1 LPINVEP
8 GGERGLWH
16 NGHAMRFIPREEKF
30 FAMFS
35 QMGQMLIEGAVAL
48 NGLLS
53 DIAQAP
59 VRAQEIKAIEHRA
72 DNLTHDIITK
82 LNQTFIT
89 PFDREDIHMLSTRL
103 DDVLD
108 LIDAT
113 ANRIVIYK
121 ITSPP
126 PGAEELGK
134 VLTAQVNE
142 IAAALALL
150 HRPDGILRHCIE
162 INRLEDDADR
172 IARASIGMLFEKESN
187 PIALIKQKELY
198 EVLELATDKCEDV
211 ANVIET
217 IVLKAA

>member
-1 LPINVEP
+1 
-8 GGERGLWH
+8 
-16 NGHAMRFIPREEKF
+16 MRILPREEKF
-30 FAMFS
+30 FTMFE
-35 QMGQMLIEGAVAL
+35 QMGALLIEGADLL
-48 NGLLS
+48 NHLLG
-53 DIAQAP
+53 DITEAP
-59 VRAQEIKAIEHRA
+59 VRAGEIKAVEHKA
-72 DNLTHDIITK
+72 DNLTHQIITK
-82 LNQTFIT
+82 LNSTFIT
-89 PFDREDIHMLSTRL
+89 PFDREDIHTLSSRL

-113 ANRIVIYK
+113 SMRIVTYK
-121 ITSPP
+121 IKVLP
-126 PGAEELGK
+126 PGARELGT
-134 VLTAQVNE
+134 VLAAQVRE

-150 HRPDGILRHCIE
+150 HRPDGILAHCIE

-172 IARASIGMLFEKESN
+172 IARAGIGMLFEKEAN

>member
-1 LPINVEP
+1 MRLPYTCQ
-8 GGERGLWH
+8 
-16 NGHAMRFIPREEKF
+16 AMRIIPKEEKF
-30 FAMFS
+30 FAMFAR
-35 QMGQMLIEGAVAL
+35 MGQMLIEGAAVL
-48 NGLLS
+48 NQLLG
-53 DIAQAP
+53 DVNYAP
-59 VRAQEIKAIEHRA
+59 VRAEEIKALEHKA
-72 DNLTHDIITK
+72 DNLTHEVITK

-89 PFDREDIHMLSTRL
+89 PFDREDIHALISRL

-113 ANRIVIYK
+113 AKRIVIYK
-121 ITSPP
+121 IAVLP
-126 PGAEELGK
+126 PGAKELGEIL
-134 VLTAQVNE
+134 VAQVKE
-142 IAAALALL
+142 IAAALSLL
-150 HRPDGILRHCIE
+150 QSSDGILKHCIE

-172 IARASIGMLFEKESN
+172 ISRASIGLLFEKESN

>member
-1 LPINVEP
+1 
-8 GGERGLWH
+8 
-16 NGHAMRFIPREEKF
+16 MRILPREEKF
-30 FAMFS
+30 FDMFS
-35 QMGQMLIEGAVAL
+35 QMGQMLIEGAAL
-48 NGLLS
+48 LNTLLG
-53 DIAQAP
+53 DVAQAP
-59 VRAQEIKAIEHRA
+59 VQAGEIKALEHKA
-72 DNLTHDIITK
+72 DNLTHSIITK

-113 ANRIVIYK
+113 SMRIVTYK
-121 ITSPP
+121 IRVLA
-126 PGAEELGK
+126 PGTQQLGQI
-134 VLTAQVNE
+134 LAAQVKE
-142 IAAALALL
+142 IDKALGLL
-150 HRPDGILRHCIE
+150 NRRDGVLKHCIE

-172 IARASIGMLFEKESN
+172 IARAGIGMLFEKESD